1 MKKFILS
8 FVASAAILSSVA
20 EESMRTFFTGGTLS
34 FSTEGSPFIF
44 EAACYPRK
52 SPLSNNANNLVDGN
66 SNTFASFDMTTM
78 LGTYVAIDYTF
89 SDKLVKANAYTIQA
103 GPANG
108 DGEESNYLYEYD
120 KRGPKSFSFYGYDP
134 IAKAWE
140 LLDTREGGANWGSK
154 EERTFKF
161 INEKEY
167 SAYRLTV
174 NRNDQ
179 RYIGFSELKLHWIDT
194 SDVLTVESDKEN
206 FGTPSP
212 AYGANKGL
220 TVGAMVT
227 CTIDVNGFYT
237 GSDGG
242 KYVFRGY
249 ELYAHADTGTP
260 QLMVSGSE
268 NTVTYQHS
276 VNTKLVWKWEM
287 APLYVSIDGND
298 ENDGYEPTAAKATL
312 TAAINAA
319 IDGQKIIVQDGD
331 YVLSSMLTITKNV
344 HLISANGPE
353 KTIVHGAGTHQLLTL
368 NNAQAIVEGIS
379 WTNGYCSVGTGTTL
393 ATPTGVLVTKGTLK
407 DCVVTKCRSV
417 GYGAVAVAVN
427 GADARVVGGKIIEN
441 TSELSSGGIGSPY
454 SLCGAGLYISNGRV
468 EDVLIADN
476 RGGSAVGVY
485 QTGGTVKNCQIL
497 RNVGSFEQT
506 LEIDAMGGKESAA
519 WGTVLLKGGTMTGC
533 RIADNVAASAAGAY
547 VFGSGKLEN
556 STVACNRA
564 TLDLPLTVWPG
575 DMAASILADK
585 RALQP
590 ALSYRRPIGGVIL
603 GGKSASVTGCTIV
616 SNRADRCGSEQGL
629 YQFAGTAANN
639 TFEAN
644 GEDEN
649 SSKSTSFVAYVV
661 PDDGQKGEWP
671 YDTREKAARSIQDAV
686 DAVAATRECPG
697 TVYVAAGEYVSSRTV
712 ALVVKRPVK
721 VVAEGVVRLVSDG
734 STSENRL
741 GLWLADSS
749 AAVSGIELNG
759 FYSLGHG
766 DSYIGRNG
774 WVGALVYAGEL
785 TKSVISGSRIKDWH
799 GCASLMMMGGKVSY
813 CRIANNSKAG
823 SNGGVKHRGTVVVY
837 GGTIEDSSILNNYAM
852 NGAGV
857 FAYGETARIKR
868 CVVSGNCV
876 NDGGG
881 SNHLPNPGAGVYLR
895 AGAVVENTLIVS
907 NVVEG
912 TAVGSGA
919 GVYMDGGKLI
929 NCTVADNVNK
939 LTTGKTSGVQ
949 QDGGEIINCIIWRNG
964 NGSEYTEALNFTQKA
979 GTETITTSLTNVD
992 PLFKDSG
999 KDIYRLRQNSPAINA
1014 GTTGDWTAEDK
1025 DILGNGRVFN
1035 RIIDIGAYEY
1045 QVRGFRL
1052 IVR

>member
-1 MKKFILS
+1 MKKLILS

-20 EESMRTFFTGGTLS
+20 EEYANLFTGGTLS
-34 FSTEGSPFIF
+34 FSKDGGPFIF
-44 EAACYPRK
+44 EAACYPRR

-66 SNTFASFDMTTM
+66 SNTFASFDMTTTP
-78 LGTYVAIDYTF
+78 GTYVAIDYTF
-89 SDKLVKANAYTIQA
+89 SDKSVKANAYTIQA

-108 DGEESNYLYEYD
+108 DGEESNYLYKYD
-120 KRGPKSFSFYGYDP
+120 ERGPKSFSFYGYDP
-134 IAKAWE
+134 IAEAWE

-212 AYGANKGL
+212 AYGSKADMTLG
-220 TVGAMVT
+220 GMVT
-227 CTIDVNGFYT
+227 CSIEAGGVYI

-242 KYVFRGY
+242 KYVFGGY
-249 ELYAHADTGTP
+249 ELYAHGDTGTP
-260 QLMVSGSE
+260 RLIASGTE
-268 NTVTYQHS
+268 NTVTYEHS
-276 VNTKLVWKWEM
+276 VNTKLVWKWEA
-287 APLYVSIDGND
+287 APFYVSIDGND
-298 ENDGYEPTAAKATL
+298 ENDGYEPTSAKATL
-312 TAAINAA
+312 TDAINAA

-331 YVLSSMLTITKNV
+331 YAISSQLSITKNV
-344 HLISANGPE
+344 HVVSANGPE
-353 KTIVHGAGTHQLLTL
+353 KTIIHGAGTHQLLTL
-368 NNAQAIVEGIS
+368 DNSSAIVEGIS
-379 WTNGYCSVGTGTTL
+379 WTNGYCSVGTSTTL

-441 TSELSSGGIGSPY
+441 TSELSSTGKGSPY

-497 RNVGSFEQT
+497 RNVGSSEQT

-519 WGTVLLKGGTMTGC
+519 WGAVLLKGGTMTGC

-564 TLDLPLTVWPG
+564 TLDLPLTVWPA
-575 DMAASILADK
+575 DIASAILADK
-585 RALQP
+585 QALQP
-590 ALSYRRPIGGVIL
+590 SLSYRRPIGGVIL
-603 GGKSASVTGCTIV
+603 GGESASVTGCTIV

-629 YQFAGTAANN
+629 YQFAGTVANN

-697 TVYVAAGEYVSSRTV
+697 TVYVVAGEYVSSRTV

-749 AAVSGIELNG
+749 AVVSGIELSG
-759 FYSLGHG
+759 FYSAGYG
-766 DSYIGRNG
+766 DSPCGRCG

-785 TKSVISGSRIKDWH
+785 TKCSIVQSKSKNYN
-799 GCASLMMMGGKVSY
+799 GCASLMMINGKVSH
-813 CRIANNSKAG
+813 CRIANNNAA
-823 SNGGVKHRGTVVVY
+823 NVTGGVKHRGNVVVY
-837 GGTIEDSSILNNYAM
+837 GGVIEDSSILNNYAM
-852 NGAGV
+852 NGAGIL
-857 FAYGETARIKR
+857 AYGETARIKR

-876 NDGGG
+876 KEGNK
-881 SNHLPNPGAGVYLR
+881 NHGHPNPGAGVYLR

-912 TAVGSGA
+912 AAVGSGA

-939 LTTGKTSGVQ
+939 LAGKTSGVQ

-964 NGSEYTEALNFTQKA
+964 NGSEYTEALNFAQKA

-999 KDIYRLRQNSPAINA
+999 KDIYRLSQNSPAVNA

-1025 DILGNGRVFN
+1025 DILGNSRVSN
-1035 RIIDIGAYEY
+1035 RVVDIGAYEY
-1045 QVRGFRL
+1045 QLNGFRL

>member
-1 MKKFILS
+1 MKKLILS

-20 EESMRTFFTGGTLS
+20 EEYANLFTGGTLS
-34 FSTEGSPFIF
+34 FSTDGGPFIF
-44 EAACYPRK
+44 EAACYPK
-52 SPLSNNANNLVDGN
+52 NSPLSNNANNLVDGN
-66 SNTFASFDMTTM
+66 SNTFASFDMTTT

-103 GPANG
+103 GPKKG

-134 IAKAWE
+134 IAEAWE

-242 KYVFRGY
+242 KYVFGGY

-260 QLMVSGSE
+260 RLMASGSE

-331 YVLSSMLTITKNV
+331 YAISSQLNITKNV
-344 HLISANGPE
+344 HVVSANGPE

-379 WTNGYCSVGTGTTL
+379 WTNGYYSVGTGTTL

-441 TSELSSGGIGSPY
+441 TSELSSTGKGSPY

-497 RNVGSFEQT
+497 RNVGSSEQT

-603 GGKSASVTGCTIV
+603 GGESASVTGCTIV

-661 PDDGQKGEWP
+661 PGGGAQSAWP
-671 YDTREKAARSIQDAV
+671 YDTKEKAASSIQDAV
-686 DAVAATRECPG
+686 DAVAATREQPG
-697 TVYVAAGEYVSSRTV
+697 TVYVAAGEYVSSKTM
-712 ALVVKRPVK
+712 ALLVKRPVHI
-721 VVAEGVVRLVSDG
+721 VAEGQVRLVSDG

-749 AAVSGIELNG
+749 AAVSGIELSG
-759 FYSLGHG
+759 FYSAGYG
-766 DSYIGRNG
+766 DSPCGRCG

-785 TKSVISGSRIKDWH
+785 TKCSIVQSKSKNYN
-799 GCASLMMMGGKVSY
+799 GCASLMMINGKVSH
-813 CRIANNSKAG
+813 CRIANNNAANVTS
-823 SNGGVKHRGTVVVY
+823 GVKHRGNVVAY
-837 GGTIEDSSILNNYAM
+837 GGVIEDSSILNNYAM
-852 NGAGV
+852 NGAGIL
-857 FAYGETARIKR
+857 AYGETARIKR

-876 NDGGG
+876 KEGNKDHG
-881 SNHLPNPGAGVYLR
+881 HPNPGAGVYLR

-912 TAVGSGA
+912 AAVGSGA
-919 GVYMDGGKLI
+919 GVYMDGGTLI

-939 LTTGKTSGVQ
+939 LAGKTSGVQ

-964 NGSEYTEALNFTQKA
+964 NGSEYTEALNFAQKA

-999 KDIYRLRQNSPAINA
+999 KDIYRLSQNSPAINA
-1014 GTTGDWTAEDK
+1014 GTTSDWTAEDK
-1025 DILGNGRVFN
+1025 DILGNSRVFN

-1045 QVRGFRL
+1045 QLSGFRL

>member
-1 MKKFILS
+1 MKKLIVS

-20 EESMRTFFTGGTLS
+20 EEYANLFTGGTLS
-34 FSTEGSPFIF
+34 FSTGGGPFIF
-44 EAACYPRK
+44 EAACYPK
-52 SPLSNNANNLVDGN
+52 KIPLSNNANNLVDGN
-66 SNTFASFDMTTM
+66 SNTFTTFDMTTT

-89 SDKLVKANAYTIQA
+89 SDKSVKANAYTIQA

-108 DGEESNYLYEYD
+108 DGEGSNYLYEYG

-134 IAKAWE
+134 IAEAWE

-161 INEKEY
+161 INEKAY

-179 RYIGFSELKLHWIDT
+179 LYIGFSELKLHWIDT

-220 TVGAMVT
+220 TLGAMVT
-227 CTIDVNGFYT
+227 CTIDANGVYS

-260 QLMVSGSE
+260 QLMTSGSE

-276 VNTKLVWKWEM
+276 VNTKLVWKWEA
-287 APLYVSIDGND
+287 APLYVSKDGTD
-298 ENDGYEPTAAKATL
+298 DNDGYGPTSAKATL

-319 IDGQKIIVQDGD
+319 IDGQMIIVQDGD
-331 YVLSSMLTITKNV
+331 YAISSQLSITKNV
-344 HLISANGPE
+344 HVVSANGPE
-353 KTIVHGAGTHQLLTL
+353 KTIIHGAGTHQLLTL
-368 NNAQAIVEGIS
+368 NNSSAIVEGIS
-379 WTNGYCSVGTGTTL
+379 WTNGYCSVGTSTTL

-427 GADARVVGGKIIEN
+427 GADAHVIGGKIIEN
-441 TSELSSGGIGSPY
+441 TSEISSTGKGSPY

-497 RNVGSFEQT
+497 RNVGSSEQT

-575 DMAASILADK
+575 DIASSILADK

-603 GGKSASVTGCTIV
+603 GGADASVTGCTIV
-616 SNRADRCGSEQGL
+616 SNRAERCGSEQGL

-649 SSKSTSFVAYVV
+649 TSKSTSFVAYVV

-686 DAVAATRECPG
+686 DAVAATREQPG
-697 TVYVAAGEYVSSRTV
+697 TVYVAAGEYVSSKTM
-712 ALVVKRPVK
+712 ALLVKRPVHI
-721 VVAEGVVRLVSDG
+721 VAEGLVRLVNDG

-749 AAVSGIELNG
+749 AAVSGIELSG
-759 FYSLGHG
+759 FYSAGYG
-766 DSYIGRNG
+766 DSPCGRCG

-785 TKSVISGSRIKDWH
+785 TKCSIVQSKSKNYN
-799 GCASLMMMGGKVSY
+799 GCASLMMINGKVSH
-813 CRIANNSKAG
+813 CRIANNNAA
-823 SNGGVKHRGTVVVY
+823 NVIGGVKHRGNVVVY
-837 GGTIEDSSILNNYAM
+837 GGVIEDSSILNNYAM
-852 NGAGV
+852 NGAGIL
-857 FAYGETARIKR
+857 AYGETARIKR

-876 NDGGG
+876 KEGNE
-881 SNHLPNPGAGVYLR
+881 NHGHPNPGAGVYLR

-912 TAVGSGA
+912 AAVGSGA
-919 GVYMDGGKLI
+919 GVYMSGGKLI

-939 LTTGKTSGVQ
+939 LAGKTSGVQ

-964 NGSEYTEALNFTQKA
+964 NGGEYTEALNFAQKA
-979 GTETITTSLTNVD
+979 GTETVTTSLTNVD
-992 PLFKDSG
+992 PLFKDG
-999 KDIYRLRQNSPAINA
+999 GMDIYRLRQNSPAINA

-1025 DILGNGRVFN
+1025 DILGNSRVFN

-1045 QVRGFRL
+1045 QLRGFRL